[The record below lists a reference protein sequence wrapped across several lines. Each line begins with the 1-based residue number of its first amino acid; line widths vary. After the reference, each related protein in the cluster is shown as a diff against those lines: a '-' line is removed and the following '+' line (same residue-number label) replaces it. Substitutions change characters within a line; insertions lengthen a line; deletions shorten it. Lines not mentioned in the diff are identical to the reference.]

1 VDLGLRGK
9 TAIVTG
15 GTRGIGRAV
24 AELFAAEGADVA
36 ICARNADRVAAA
48 ARRLEA
54 HGVRVFAAAFDI
66 ANGERLQAFIGEAAA
81 RLDDIDCYVANA
93 SSLAEGNEEAAW
105 RQAFES
111 DVMGAVNAAAAV
123 LPYLQAA
130 ADAKGDASF
139 VAISSIA
146 ATEVGAPNAYS
157 AMKAALTNVTK
168 GFAREQAGRKVR
180 FNTISPGLIYDE
192 EGSLGR
198 MRLEKPDYFEG
209 MRGMIPIKR
218 MGTPEE
224 VAAMAVFLSSPRS
237 AFTAGANVVVD
248 GSMSTRVNF

>member
-1 VDLGLRGK
+1 MDLGMKGK

-24 AELFAAEGADVA
+24 AELFAAEGTNVA
-36 ICARNADRVAAA
+36 ICARDGDRVAAV

-54 HGVRVFAAAFDI
+54 HGVRVFAAAFDV
-66 ANGERLQAFIGEAAA
+66 ADGERLQSFIAEAAA
-81 RLDDIDCYVANA
+81 RLDGIDCYVANA

-105 RQAFES
+105 RGAFKS

-123 LPYLQAA
+123 LPYLHAA
-130 ADAKGDASF
+130 AEARGDASF
-139 VAISSIA
+139 LAISSIA

-157 AMKAALTNVTK
+157 GMKAALTNVIK
-168 GFAREQAGRKVR
+168 GFARERAGTNVR

-198 MRLEKPDYFEG
+198 MRLEKPDYVEA
-209 MRGMIPIKR
+209 MRGIIPIGR

-237 AFTAGANVVVD
+237 AFTTGANVVID